1 MSIFDPFGTRN
12 HAAAERSI
20 FGNTAGAFGAGMV
33 GLPNTPPASFLGASS
48 YNAFFALGSIPRYA
62 AQGLYHGARNGGGL
76 FGAALSGPF
85 HLVGDAMAVRNRYAR
100 HANAMRKRADTI
112 SSRYQERYNGYGP
125 MRQSEAEYVEKYG
138 RSINPE
144 YHAVN
149 DAGRRTMSAKDR
161 FIYGQYSPRKFGV
174 RTPMEHMKRGGQNL
188 LSQSVLGPMSWG
200 INAAIAGFT
209 SSDNILDPREGFA
222 AKMAENI
229 GAEVGFG
236 VGGTIA
242 ASIAAA
248 AIPGVGMVAGAAKMA
263 SFLVGGLAGATTGM
277 SLPGMAMDIAEW
289 GAQNG
294 RHGKLFR
301 AGFQDSEHAATMRQR
316 GLQSIYRS
324 QMNARSAFGSEA
336 LSYHS

>member
-76 FGAALSGPF
+76 FGAAMSGPF
-85 HLVGDAMAVRNRYAR
+85 YLAGDLWKVRREAADRANRAR
-100 HANAMRKRADTI
+100 ARADSMDPYP
-112 SSRYQERYNGYGP
+112 SSINPIDDGAFRER
-125 MRQSEAEYVEKYG
+125 YG
-138 RSINPE
+138 RSLNPE
-144 YHAVN
+144 YEAVN
-149 DAGRRTMSAKDR
+149 ASGRRTMSLKDR
-161 FIYGQYSPRKFGV
+161 AIYGRFNPRKFGV

-263 SFLVGGLAGATTGM
+263 SFLVGGLAGATTGI

-289 GAQNG
+289 GAKNG

-324 QMNARSAFGSEA
+324 QMSARSAFGSEA

>member
-20 FGNTAGAFGAGMV
+20 FGNTAGALGAGMV
-33 GLPNTPPASFLGASS
+33 GLPNTPPAGFLGASS

-62 AQGLYHGARNGGGL
+62 AQGLYHGARSGGGL

-85 HLVGDAMAVRNRYAR
+85 HLAGDLWKIRQDAAR
-100 HANAMRKRADTI
+100 RANMMRSSADLLD
-112 SSRYQERYNGYGP
+112 GP
-125 MRQSEAEYVEKYG
+125 ARSGKSELMNNPEVQQFHQDYG
-138 RSINPE
+138 RVINPE
-144 YHAVN
+144 YHEVN
-149 DAGRRTMSAKDR
+149 SAGRRVMSFKDR
-161 FIYGQYSPRKFGV
+161 AIYGRYKPRKFGV

-188 LSQSVLGPMSWG
+188 LSQSVFGPMSWG
-200 INAAIAGFT
+200 INAAIAGYT

-248 AIPGVGMVAGAAKMA
+248 AIPGVGMIAGAAKMA
-263 SFLVGGLAGATTGM
+263 SFLVGSLTGATAGM
-277 SLPGMAMDIAEW
+277 SLPGTMMDIAEW
-289 GAQNG
+289 GAKNG
-294 RHGKLFR
+294 RHGKPFR

-336 LSYHS
+336 LSYHG